1 MNKKWTSQMLA
12 KVIDHTLLKATATED
27 QIKALCAEAKEF
39 GFKAVCINP
48 YWVPLCAIELAD
60 SDVLV
65 ATVVGFPLGANDS
78 AIKAE
83 EARLAVAQ
91 GADEIDMVINIGKA
105 KGGDWAAVQ
114 SDIAAVVHASK
125 PAIVKAI
132 IETCYLTQEEKISAC
147 RAAISAGATF
157 VKTSTGFGT
166 GGATAEDVSLMKKTI
181 GEVAYVK
188 ASGGIKTYEDAVSML
203 EAGASRI
210 GASAGVAIIRE
221 AEALEN
227 K

>member
-48 YWVPLCAIELAD
+48 YWVPLCVRELAD

-65 ATVVGFPLGANDS
+65 ATVVGFPLGANS
-78 AIKAE
+78 TYIKAE

-105 KGGDWAAVQ
+105 KSGDWTAVQ
-114 SDIAAVVHASK
+114 SDIAEVVKASK

-132 IETCYLTQEEKISAC
+132 IETCYLTQEEKIAAC
-147 RAAISAGATF
+147 KAAIFAGATF

-166 GGATAEDVSLMKKTI
+166 GGATVEDITLMKKTI
-181 GEVAYVK
+181 GEIAYVK

-210 GASAGVAIIRE
+210 GASAGVAIMRE
-221 AEALEN
+221 ASTLEN